1 MLWLPLL
8 FILTFPAIGLAATV
22 TLFQNDFESPTG
34 IIIPFGCCGDASQ
47 QNVNALYG
55 TAFQQT
61 NTVETLA
68 INGPQNVYS
77 DPAGIGGNFAL
88 GMLQNVQNDLLS
100 ATFDTGGRRF
110 LNLSWDIAAV
120 GIDQPLGAP
129 STPTFLT
136 GASTYT
142 LTLFDTPG
150 GVFNINTLGLFTA
163 LDQQTVSSTAPLPGG
178 LTFDWSNHV
187 VALDALGATDG
198 KVTLLI
204 DLTAGGYGAFDNIL
218 IAASDTAGEIPGG
231 GGQVPEPS
239 SLLLLGG
246 GLTAAA
252 VAKYR
257 ARVRP

>member
-1 MLWLPLL
+1 MLWLAVLI
-8 FILTFPAIGLAATV
+8 ILALPTSSAAAV
-22 TLFQNDFESPTG
+22 TLFQNDFESPVG

-47 QNVNALYG
+47 QNVNTLYG
-55 TAFQQT
+55 TSFQQT

-77 DPAGIGGNFAL
+77 DPDGIGGNFAL
-88 GMLQNVQNDLLS
+88 GMLESVQNDLLS
-100 ATFDTGGRRF
+100 LTFDTAGLRF

-120 GIDQPLGAP
+120 GIDQPGGLP

-142 LTLFDTPG
+142 LTLFNTPG
-150 GVFNINTLGLFTA
+150 GVFNINSPGSFTA
-163 LDQQTVSSTAPLPGG
+163 LDQQTVTGTAPTSDG
-178 LTFDWSNHV
+178 LTFDWSHHI
-187 VALDALGATDG
+187 VALDALGSTDG

-218 IAASDTAGEIPGG
+218 IAASDIAGEVPGAR
-231 GGQVPEPS
+231 VPEPS
-239 SLLLLGG
+239 TLFLLAT
-246 GLTAAA
+246 GLAAAA

-257 ARVRP
+257 GRARR